1 MFSLAKLPVVLNVTE
16 DFSSDFYDGDLIPVA
31 ASEGIYCPTGLDES
45 GRPTFAQSFSF
56 KPDESQPQ
64 NTLQYNRAV
73 GEWCLGTSCVE
84 ADVVHPLD
92 LGESVFGDLQ
102 VMPFFNFDAKFVGQ
116 GVVPLSP
123 PDSSGSV
130 QRWQTPPRLLTF
142 ATEDPVYHP
151 ECKDEVYPGTGQ
163 NDADEPSF
171 DRKQMN
177 EEAQGLDV
185 ENPCHYI
192 WSTQQGDGA
201 SWVPR
206 PTAFTRPAPYKFD
219 PIKLITPEGRAEAVV
234 KTIKDRLGVEFHL
247 SEPEYSQEELASG
260 APGQGLTYRTMQECS
275 SRAGS
280 RSGGYTSAK
289 NMWALQQAMIQ
300 GSLQLVLHA
309 VTFADGVADAF
320 SWFGAPAK
328 VVSAG
333 AKFLGN
339 SALTATSMAFA
350 ANNHR
355 LDNVYNTAAG
365 EDCSPL
371 MQGLSRMF
379 CDLHCIRN
387 AVKTGDA
394 SILSQLE
401 TVSETISNNT
411 RRLFEFYLS
420 EDQGAS
426 LVQSQSELVNGIA
439 HSLLEMKQMIQ
450 RARMHPLT
458 AAATTRSIDSFLAHF
473 HEDTEAQ
480 AANLSSHLEHMS
492 KKVRRLHSLVR
503 VTTSEQ
509 MSESQYV
516 AENVAEYVK
525 SMTEVMKTK
534 AHQLGIFHHSAARSK
549 ERQLWLRSQ
558 ATDTRLEDVLAEVRG
573 KSIMLAMDSMDKTW
587 WQLRA
592 KFDSYFDSTEDHLA
606 AFKTALEALD
616 SYTDRCSMSFTGL
629 KSAYTVVA
637 RANLK
642 TRATLKEVWT
652 ATNPLV
658 GLLVSQVLD
667 TELLKE
673 LASNDVAQINA
684 TELLQHMLPST
695 WCKSEVQLGSNQ
707 SGLVRVQAAVAS
719 ALQKGLFGQMLQQI
733 WVLFDEMDMLVER
746 FQSEGMGQPHNE
758 EVLQDSK
765 QRMVG
770 LVESYAGAQQETAS
784 KLWHSWKELHCATA
798 APQ

>member
-1 MFSLAKLPVVLNVTE
+1 MSQNRL
-16 DFSSDFYDGDLIPVA
+16 
-31 ASEGIYCPTGLDES
+31 
-45 GRPTFAQSFSF
+45 GRIRGPSWFQ
-56 KPDESQPQ
+56 
-64 NTLQYNRAV
+64 LH
-73 GEWCLGTSCVE
+73 L
-84 ADVVHPLD
+84 
-92 LGESVFGDLQ
+92 VFQ
-102 VMPFFNFDAKFVGQ
+102 
-116 GVVPLSP
+116 
-123 PDSSGSV
+123 
-130 QRWQTPPRLLTF
+130 
-142 ATEDPVYHP
+142 
-151 ECKDEVYPGTGQ
+151 
-163 NDADEPSF
+163 
-171 DRKQMN
+171 
-177 EEAQGLDV
+177 EAQGLDV

-371 MQGLSRMF
+371 MQGLSRTGLTSSSCSFFLRRFLFTSNKGQPFVVPAFLLNLPRSPSLQRMF

-439 HSLLEMKQMIQ
+439 HSLLETGACWGSEVFFWETPCKKGLLGFWLGY
-450 RARMHPLT
+450 RA
-458 AAATTRSIDSFLAHF
+458 
-473 HEDTEAQ
+473 
-480 AANLSSHLEHMS
+480 
-492 KKVRRLHSLVR
+492 V
-503 VTTSEQ
+503 
-509 MSESQYV
+509 
-516 AENVAEYVK
+516 
-525 SMTEVMKTK
+525 
-534 AHQLGIFHHSAARSK
+534 
-549 ERQLWLRSQ
+549 
-558 ATDTRLEDVLAEVRG
+558 
-573 KSIMLAMDSMDKTW
+573 
-587 WQLRA
+587 
-592 KFDSYFDSTEDHLA
+592 
-606 AFKTALEALD
+606 
-616 SYTDRCSMSFTGL
+616 
-629 KSAYTVVA
+629 VVA
-637 RANLK
+637 GDNR
-642 TRATLKEVWT
+642 
-652 ATNPLV
+652 
-658 GLLVSQVLD
+658 
-667 TELLKE
+667 
-673 LASNDVAQINA
+673 
-684 TELLQHMLPST
+684 
-695 WCKSEVQLGSNQ
+695 
-707 SGLVRVQAAVAS
+707 
-719 ALQKGLFGQMLQQI
+719 
-733 WVLFDEMDMLVER
+733 
-746 FQSEGMGQPHNE
+746 EGR
-758 EVLQDSK
+758 DCS
-765 QRMVG
+765 
-770 LVESYAGAQQETAS
+770 
-784 KLWHSWKELHCATA
+784 
-798 APQ
+798 